1 MASRGST
8 DRRPRVALY
17 SHDAQGLGH
26 TRRNLAVAGALQALD
41 PAPDVL
47 VLTGAP
53 EAAVLR
59 RPPRTDIVGLPAMAK
74 DTSGIYTARHLSL
87 AAEDLSAIRAS
98 VLTGALTSFNP
109 DLLIVDKHPR
119 GFRGELLPALHE
131 LSSGHTRVVLGLRDV
146 LDDPDRS
153 RVEWDAVGGSEALT
167 AFYDQV
173 WLYGDPAIYDATL
186 ALGLPAELTDRVV
199 PTGYLAHGRLR
210 PHGAQRTPT
219 HPMHPPYV
227 LCLLGGGSDGDELA
241 RTFAR
246 SELPVGHHGVLV
258 TGPQM
263 PDAARQEVHDLV
275 DRRDDMHVH
284 EFLDD
289 IETWLACAAAVVS
302 MGGYNTVCEVLAAD
316 RPLLIVPRV
325 RPRTEQLVRA
335 TALARTD
342 AVDVVHP
349 DVLTPL
355 HLQTWATHAV
365 TSARRPRQ
373 GLDLEGLTRLPDLAA
388 ALLESTSVLEAD
400 HVA

>member
-1 MASRGST
+1 MTSRGST
-8 DRRPRVALY
+8 GRRPRVALY

-26 TRRNLAVAGALQALD
+26 TRRNLAVAGTLQALD

-47 VLTGAP
+47 LLTGAP

-74 DTSGIYTARHLSL
+74 DTSGNYSARHLSL
-87 AAEDLSAIRAS
+87 VAEDLSALRTS

-109 DLLIVDKHPR
+109 DLLIVDKHPW
-119 GFRGELLPALHE
+119 GFRGELLPALQE

-153 RVEWDAVGGSEALT
+153 RSEWEAVGGSEALA

-173 WLYGDPAIYDATL
+173 WLYGDPTIYDATL

-219 HPMHPPYV
+219 HPMHPPYI

-246 SELPVGHHGVLV
+246 SELPAGHHGVLV

-263 PDAARQEVHDLV
+263 PDAARQEVHALV

-335 TALARTD
+335 TALARMD

-355 HLQTWATHAV
+355 HVQTWATHAV
-365 TSARRPRQ
+365 TSAGRPRQ
-373 GLDLEGLTRLPDLAA
+373 ALDLDGLTRLPDLAA
-388 ALLESTSVLEAD
+388 ALLEPTSVLEAD

>member
-1 MASRGST
+1 MTSRGST
-8 DRRPRVALY
+8 GRRPRVALY

-26 TRRNLAVAGALQALD
+26 TRRNLAVAGTLQALD

-47 VLTGAP
+47 LLTGAP

-74 DTSGIYTARHLSL
+74 DTSGVYTARHLSL
-87 AAEDLSAIRAS
+87 VAEDLSALRAS

-119 GFRGELLPALHE
+119 GFRGELLPALQE
-131 LSSGHTRVVLGLRDV
+131 LSSGHTRMVLGLRDV

-153 RVEWDAVGGSEALT
+153 RVEWDAVGGSEALA

-173 WLYGDPAIYDATL
+173 WLYGDPAIYDATV
-186 ALGLPAELTDRVV
+186 ALGLPGELTDRVV

-246 SELPVGHHGVLV
+246 SELPAGHHGVLV

-275 DRRDDMHVH
+275 KGRDDMHVH

-289 IETWLACAAAVVS
+289 IETWLVCAAAVVS

-335 TALARTD
+335 TALARAD

-349 DVLTPL
+349 DALTPL

-365 TSARRPRQ
+365 TSAPRPRQ
-373 GLDLEGLTRLPDLAA
+373 ALDLDGLSRLPDLAA
-388 ALLESTSVLEAD
+388 ALLEPTSVLEAH

>member
-87 AAEDLSAIRAS
+87 VAEDLSAIRAS

-355 HLQTWATHAV
+355 HLHTWATHAV

-388 ALLESTSVLEAD
+388 VLLESTSVLEAD

>member
-186 ALGLPAELTDRVV
+186 ALELPAELTERVV

-388 ALLESTSVLEAD
+388 VLLESTSVLEAD

>member
-87 AAEDLSAIRAS
+87 VAEDLSAIRAS

-186 ALGLPAELTDRVV
+186 ALELPAELTERVV